1 MARRLVEA
9 GVRFVQIF
17 PPVKPQFQPW
27 DSHGNSKTEIEAIAA
42 KTDLA
47 TAGLI
52 KDLKARGLLDET
64 IVLWTGEFGRL
75 PVSQNGTGRDHNRN
89 AFSLLLAGGGF
100 QAGHVHGATDEVG
113 YKSVEN
119 RVSVQDLHATLL
131 HQLGLDHTKLAYRHH
146 GSDETLTDARVT
158 NARVVKD
165 LLARPAGG

>member
-75 PVSQNGTGRDHNRN
+75 PVSQNGAGRDHNRN
-89 AFSLLLAGGGF
+89 AFSLLLAGAGF
-100 QAGHVHGATDEVG
+100 KAGHVHGATDNVG
-113 YKSVEN
+113 YRSVDN
-119 RVSVQDLHATLL
+119 RVTCPDLHATILY
-131 HQLGLDHTKLAYRHH
+131 QLGLDHNKLTFPHH
-146 GSDETLTDARVT
+146 GSDESLTDARVT
-158 NARVVKD
+158 QARVVTE
-165 LLARPAGG
+165 LLA